1 MNDDRERQIHEAF
14 HSGSLPPAPAS
25 LIDALQRVPDAP
37 VRSRRST
44 TGRSLYG
51 LVAAAALIATLGAF
65 AIVGGSLRALDPTT
79 PPVAPSPSSEVALR
93 LEYRLLPV
101 AGNVPGPNDVTSV
114 VSILAARIAAT
125 GVVGATVQA
134 SGADQVIVTLPGVTD
149 PMPMRTLLG
158 QTGRIDFVPLG
169 TTMTPPSEGQ
179 TIDLVLNPPL
189 FSGDQIASA
198 VVGSDQNDRPALDF
212 TLKPEAA
219 RLFADYTSQN
229 VGSLFAITLDGVA
242 IAVPMIQNSIPNGD
256 VQITGGG
263 LNGFDLDQVST
274 IVAIL
279 HSDPLPYPI
288 QLVSS
293 QP

>member
-1 MNDDRERQIHEAF
+1 MNDDRERRIHEAF

-44 TGRSLYG
+44 TGTSLFG
-51 LVAAAALIATLGAF
+51 LVAAAALIATL
-65 AIVGGSLRALDPTT
+65 AIVGGSLRGPGPTT
-79 PPVAPSPSSEVALR
+79 PPAAPSPSSEVALR

-101 AGNVPGPNDVTSV
+101 AGNVPGPNGLASV

-149 PMPMRTLLG
+149 PTPMRTLLG

-179 TIDLVLNPPL
+179 TIDLDLNPPL

-198 VVGSDQNDRPALDF
+198 AVGSDQNDRPAIDF
-212 TLKPEAA
+212 ILKPEAA

-242 IAVPMIQNSIPNGD
+242 ISVPVIQNSIPNGD

-263 LNGFDLDQVST
+263 LNGFDQAQVST

-279 HSDPLPYPI
+279 HSDPLPFPI